1 MQFKILIEET
11 ISDTFCINANN
22 KQEAILMA
30 QKKYRQGEFI
40 LAPGNLLDVKIPPY
54 PRIIKNKKDTFFRYP
69 TLGYTHFIPLQIIFI
84 EF

>member
-1 MQFKILIEET
+1 MQFEILIEET

-30 QKKYRQGEFI
+30 QEKYRQGEFI

-54 PRIIKNKKDTFFRYP
+54 PRIIKNEKDTFFRYP
-69 TLGYTHFIPLQIIFI
+69 TLAI
-84 EF
+84 